1 MSLPASQHHKSST
14 SFFLWFGTHLGPQA
28 SVRSSFSGSL
38 SSGQN
43 TFPRVNLMTSC
54 SALMVQRHSVL
65 HRTRGSCCEYRSLLG
80 WTCGSSSPSC
90 RIVCTQIDI
99 LCVYYF
105 IDEFVVVFS
114 LYVTY
119 VSISQSHSVRVCS
132 TRTLRAWGLKQTYTD
147 PIDDFYSIGRLLRRF
162 IERLLRRFL
171 PYEYECGMGFHG
183 LHGHGHLEVH
193 KAPWF
198 PSRNRGGD
206 GDGCAPS
213 LCMPCVGCL
222 LRVPTHTLYGGPWA
236 NPSLSD
242 GRARAWTRTRL
253 GVSLGRKVLVSFKG
267 F

>member
-1 MSLPASQHHKSST
+1 MCL
-14 SFFLWFGTHLGPQA
+14 F
-28 SVRSSFSGSL
+28 
-38 SSGQN
+38 
-43 TFPRVNLMTSC
+43 
-54 SALMVQRHSVL
+54 
-65 HRTRGSCCEYRSLLG
+65 
-80 WTCGSSSPSC
+80 
-90 RIVCTQIDI
+90 
-99 LCVYYF
+99 F

-114 LYVTY
+114 LYVTN

-147 PIDDFYSIGRLLRRF
+147 PIDDFYSFGRLHRRF

-183 LHGHGHLEVH
+183 LHGRGHLQVH
-193 KAPWF
+193 KGPWF

-222 LRVPTHTLYGGPWA
+222 LRVPTHTLCGGPWA
-236 NPSLSD
+236 NRACPTVAHARGH
-242 GRARAWTRTRL
+242 GRRL